1 MKNKIIKNIFLTIIY
16 IFMCVLPVKG
26 AAVSEEML
34 NSRRKYLE
42 EKGIIKKSIDYYI
55 EASKIYDTTN
65 YKRRELLELSV
76 KEDNRNDMSYMALG
90 AWWYFKASSAT
101 EDMKKEFFTNSLENY
116 KMVNKLTAT
125 PVSYALS
132 AKVYYFLGN
141 YDEAEKMFNRM
152 IKEQPES
159 SLGYYGKALLEMSKN
174 PVDMEKLLEYL
185 LKTDKLYEKDKGWGG
200 VEIGRV
206 KLFKIL
212 VYRSLGNYEKS
223 FEAFYEGYPAMTG
236 EFTDSYLNE
245 ITDSIIKLNESIKES
260 YPILYEKNIRK
271 FKQLD
276 MIN

>member
-1 MKNKIIKNIFLTIIY
+1 M
-16 IFMCVLPVKG
+16 FMCVLPVKG
-26 AAVSEEML
+26 AAVSEEIL

-42 EKGIIKKSIDYYI
+42 EKGIRKKSIDYYI